1 MVPPTVV
8 PNVPVGVRPNPN
20 AVSRALILGLVGIV
34 FATLVTVITNDV
46 LEKLLTVNVAL
57 AKRVA
62 SGASGLTPCQVTVN
76 DWFPFTK
83 TLTCAEPGTTE
94 ARTSENTESVIRRVF
109 INIPMVGTRASPRA
123 GSAVT
128 QRRRPYSTSALKDR
142 SLEGASNDWAS
153 LPAPGTYVC
162 ECVEL

>member
-1 MVPPTVV
+1 MVDTSRDLIAECAL
-8 PNVPVGVRPNPN
+8 GVRPNPN
-20 AVSRALILGLVGIV
+20 AVSRALMLGLVGIV

-62 SGASGLTPCQVTVN
+62 SGASGLTPCQITVN

-128 QRRRPYSTSALKDR
+128 QSATAAAVLNLSIEKTR
-142 SLEGASNDWAS
+142 SLEGASYPRARD
-153 LPAPGTYVC
+153 LR
-162 ECVEL
+162 L